1 MYTAYIV
8 CIAELILHYGE
19 TMFDRLE
26 KEFSKRVETHVSK
39 NNRGYLEAVVE
50 VCEEYQ
56 IEPELASK
64 YLSKPIKEKIRV
76 EGEERN
82 LLPKT
87 PKLW

>member
-1 MYTAYIV
+1 M
-8 CIAELILHYGE
+8 EEQL
-19 TMFDRLE
+19 FSKLE
-26 KEFSKRVETHVSK
+26 KEFSKEVETHVSK
-39 NNRGYLEAVVE
+39 NNSGYLETVIE
-50 VCEEYQ
+50 LCDKYD